1 LEHGGLNES
10 TQHYQTVTYWYG
22 LPAPALIQTDDLIL
36 GDKASERRHRYVSPD
51 ASAPYE
57 IASRYELGPDTLQ
70 GREIYPAETDRGR
83 TTKTTSEFTLRI
95 DPRNFGVM
103 LRRKLDYSFPNQRAE
118 VFVADAASG
127 PPGWKPAGVWYL
139 AGSNT
144 CVFSSPGQE
153 LGATQHVVQT
163 SNRRFRDDEFL
174 LPLALTRMF
183 HRRSDFVVLGV
194 PVRFGGHC
202 GGVRAGSR
210 PGCGDRGGLVAS
222 DSPSENAIRT
232 QFDRSAKCA
241 TGKSFVCR
249 AEFSAQQRS
258 AAQTCPNTCCQ
269 G

>member
-1 LEHGGLNES
+1 MDQWRARLAAFLDLPLESIGHIGG
-10 TQHYQTVTYWYG
+10 G
-22 LPAPALIQTDDLIL
+22 
-36 GDKASERRHRYVSPD
+36 
-51 ASAPYE
+51 
-57 IASRYELGPDTLQ
+57 
-70 GREIYPAETDRGR
+70 
-83 TTKTTSEFTLRI
+83 KTTRTGEI
-95 DPRNFGVM
+95 DVAVIQS
-103 LRRKLDYSFPNQRAE
+103 LQRKGDVR
-118 VFVADAASG
+118 D
-127 PPGWKPAGVWYL
+127 L
-139 AGSNT
+139 A
-144 CVFSSPGQE
+144 
-153 LGATQHVVQT
+153 
-163 SNRRFRDDEFL
+163 
-174 LPLALTRMF
+174 RMF

>member
-1 LEHGGLNES
+1 MCIRDSAQTAVSEEDKVESAYRFLLADLMPFGKNARIQLEHGGLNES

-127 PPGWKPAGVWYL
+127 PPGL
-139 AGSNT
+139 S
-144 CVFSSPGQE
+144 
-153 LGATQHVVQT
+153 LIH
-163 SNRRFRDDEFL
+163 
-174 LPLALTRMF
+174 
-183 HRRSDFVVLGV
+183 
-194 PVRFGGHC
+194 
-202 GGVRAGSR
+202 
-210 PGCGDRGGLVAS
+210 
-222 DSPSENAIRT
+222 I
-232 QFDRSAKCA
+232 
-241 TGKSFVCR
+241 
-249 AEFSAQQRS
+249 
-258 AAQTCPNTCCQ
+258 
-269 G
+269 